1 MPERIFP
8 VASRVRALFISGSI
22 GALAALIGVPLA
34 FASEASMT
42 SVSTAGAEAPPSTV
56 EDFAYPSAADILATK
71 GIELKKGDGRVLL
84 VDCDP
89 NADQIVVRTV
99 GDPAAGRADNY
110 CFRATAKTGY
120 LTLELPRVFMIE
132 LMASEHPI
140 SADLT
145 ANNQTTTVDVEAGG
159 WASVGEGEIGGPRS
173 VLVEIRV
180 TG

>member
-1 MPERIFP
+1 M
-8 VASRVRALFISGSI
+8 ASRVRASFISGAI
-22 GALAALIGVPLA
+22 GALALLVGVPLA
-34 FASEASMT
+34 FASEASVT
-42 SVSTAGAEAPPSTV
+42 SITSASTAGADDPPSTV
-56 EDFAYPSAADILATK
+56 EDFAYPGAADILATK
-71 GIELKKGDGRVLL
+71 GIKLKKGDGRVLL
-84 VDCDP
+84 VDCVPD
-89 NADQIVVRTV
+89 ADQIVVRTV
-99 GDPAAGRADNY
+99 GDAEVGRADNY

-132 LMASEHPI
+132 LLASEHPI

-159 WASVGEGEIGGPRS
+159 FASVGEGQIGGPRS